1 MGDGRNN
8 RERVRSGPCAPLT
21 DGFGSALHGLNTA
34 CWPNWQGKVLRIQQ
48 CKFESCT
55 CLLIYFKFNK
65 FSSAGTPSEGRRS
78 SVMMSLEAQFY
89 KPIKQASK

>member
-1 MGDGRNN
+1 MGLASTETR
-8 RERVRSGPCAPLT
+8 
-21 DGFGSALHGLNTA
+21 LHGLNTA
-34 CWPNWQGKVLRIQQ
+34 RWPNWQGRVLRIQQ

-65 FSSAGTPSEGRRS
+65 FSSAGTPSESRRS

-89 KPIKQASK
+89 KPIKQASKQVSKGRSRL